1 MYTYYYSIG
10 GAMGRIYG
18 RSDDVIA
25 RRTIQNRQLSGICD
39 SPVADNVYCSLS
51 HNHLD
56 LGPYR
61 SYSPRVSPGGK
72 GGGCT
77 RSEKDFGKDTAVR
90 SYFYY
95 HTIFI
100 PFGYVFHI
108 ERTSRTCVNN
118 LQRHPSSSLPNARPE
133 RALMVKCH
141 LAEASDRRHVQC
153 YEGEK
158 KMEQTFYI
166 ASARRAPSNNVGF
179 VGPRSTARCDSSTP
193 RRRSVISLTRCAA
206 ALNFEAQVRR
216 PGFENPFE
224 PDPQPGMCTAWL
236 L

>member
-1 MYTYYYSIG
+1 
-10 GAMGRIYG
+10 MGRIYG

-61 SYSPRVSPGGK
+61 SYSPRVSPGGE
-72 GGGCT
+72 GGGRT

-153 YEGEK
+153 YEERRRWSRPSISPPHDVLRRTTLGLLVHD
-158 KMEQTFYI
+158 Q
-166 ASARRAPSNNVGF
+166 RRA
-179 VGPRSTARCDSSTP
+179 AI
-193 RRRSVISLTRCAA
+193 RRRPDVDQLFHLHA
-206 ALNFEAQVRR
+206 ALRRLTSRAQVRR